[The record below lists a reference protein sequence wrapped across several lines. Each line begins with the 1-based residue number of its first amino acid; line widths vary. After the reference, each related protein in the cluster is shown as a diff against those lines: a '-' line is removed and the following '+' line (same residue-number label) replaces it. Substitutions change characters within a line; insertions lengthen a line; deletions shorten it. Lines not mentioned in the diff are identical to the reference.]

1 MKKRALAKDALE
13 LYAEKFMTLSEIAK
27 KLKVNEKTLYR
38 WKKADNWEEKKY
50 KFIKNQSSL
59 HQDLFRL
66 GYVLLK
72 SIKNDMAIGKKI
84 ESARMYFAMKIF
96 NLLKIVK
103 GYEDE
108 IAAEKRKMAE
118 TKPKGLSQE
127 TISEIEKSVLGIC
140 YEK

>member
-96 NLLKIVK
+96 NLLKVVK

-108 IAAEKRKMAE
+108 IAAEKRKMVE

>member
-1 MKKRALAKDALE
+1 MKKRALAKDTLE

-59 HQDLFRL
+59 HQ
-66 GYVLLK
+66 
-72 SIKNDMAIGKKI
+72 
-84 ESARMYFAMKIF
+84 
-96 NLLKIVK
+96 
-103 GYEDE
+103 EDE

-127 TISEIEKSVLGIC
+127 TIREIEKSVLGIC

>member
-1 MKKRALAKDALE
+1 M
-13 LYAEKFMTLSEIAK
+13 
-27 KLKVNEKTLYR
+27 
-38 WKKADNWEEKKY
+38 
-50 KFIKNQSSL
+50 

-96 NLLKIVK
+96 NLLKVVK

-108 IAAEKRKMAE
+108 IAAEKRKMVE

>member
-38 WKKADNWEEKKY
+38 WKNADNWEEKKY

-96 NLLKIVK
+96 NLLKVVK

-118 TKPKGLSQE
+118 TKPKGLSHE
-127 TISEIEKSVLGIC
+127 TIREIAKSVLGIC
-140 YEK
+140 YKK